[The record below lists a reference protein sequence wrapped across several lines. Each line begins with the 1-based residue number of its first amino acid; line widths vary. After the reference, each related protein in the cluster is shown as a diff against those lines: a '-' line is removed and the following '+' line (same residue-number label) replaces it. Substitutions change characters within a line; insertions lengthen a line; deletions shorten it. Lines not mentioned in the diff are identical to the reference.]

1 MYEEKEI
8 VVRTVDLCN
17 NQLDRIGWSILM
29 SDIFNR
35 ISDNTTIFCIVV
47 SVVAVIFILF
57 ALIGIRVVK
66 DKGKEAKDR
75 FYKTI
80 EIVGIILLVA
90 LGVYAVAGKSW
101 LSNKVDM
108 IPIVLKKEYNLDD
121 AQFIDNLNL
130 ESMTKDNSE
139 FRFTAKSDGKLRIY
153 ILQYKDGVV
162 NIFADN
168 GELLK

>member
-1 MYEEKEI
+1 
-8 VVRTVDLCN
+8 
-17 NQLDRIGWSILM
+17 M

-35 ISDNTTIFCIVV
+35 ISDSTTIFCIVV

-66 DKGKEAKDR
+66 DKGKEVKDR
-75 FYKTI
+75 FCKTI

-90 LGVYAVAGKSW
+90 LGVYAVAGSSW
-101 LSNKVDM
+101 LSNEIDM
-108 IPIVLKKEYNLDD
+108 IPTIIKEEYDLDD
-121 AQFIDNLNL
+121 AQFIDELNL
-130 ESMTKDNSE
+130 GSMSKDNSE
-139 FRFTAKSDGKLRIY
+139 FRFTANSDGKLRIY

-162 NIFADN
+162 NIFTDN

>member
-1 MYEEKEI
+1 
-8 VVRTVDLCN
+8 
-17 NQLDRIGWSILM
+17 M
-29 SDIFNR
+29 SDIFNS
-35 ISDNTTIFCIVV
+35 ISDNTIIFCIVV

-57 ALIGIRVVK
+57 TLIGIRVVK
-66 DKGKEAKDR
+66 ARGKEATDR
-75 FYKTI
+75 FCKI
-80 EIVGIILLVA
+80 IAIIGIVLLIA
-90 LGVYAVAGKSW
+90 LGVYVVAGKSW

-121 AQFIDNLNL
+121 AQFIDKLNL

-153 ILQYKDGVV
+153 ILQYKDGEA
-162 NIFADN
+162 NIFTDN

>member
-1 MYEEKEI
+1 
-8 VVRTVDLCN
+8 
-17 NQLDRIGWSILM
+17 M
-29 SDIFNR
+29 SDIFNS
-35 ISDNTTIFCIVV
+35 ISDNTIIFCIVV

-57 ALIGIRVVK
+57 TLIGIRVVK
-66 DKGKEAKDR
+66 ARGKEATDR
-75 FYKTI
+75 FCKI
-80 EIVGIILLVA
+80 IAIIGIVLLIA
-90 LGVYAVAGKSW
+90 LGVYVVAGKSW

-121 AQFIDNLNL
+121 AQFIDKLNL

-162 NIFADN
+162 NIFTDN
-168 GELLK
+168 GELLNRKGNH

>member
-1 MYEEKEI
+1 
-8 VVRTVDLCN
+8 
-17 NQLDRIGWSILM
+17 M
-29 SDIFNR
+29 SDIFNS
-35 ISDNTTIFCIVV
+35 ISDNTIIFCIVV

-57 ALIGIRVVK
+57 TLIGIRVVK
-66 DKGKEAKDR
+66 ARGKEATDR
-75 FYKTI
+75 FCKI
-80 EIVGIILLVA
+80 IAIIGIVLLIA
-90 LGVYAVAGKSW
+90 LGVYVVAGKSW

-121 AQFIDNLNL
+121 AQFIDKLNL

-162 NIFADN
+162 NIFTDN

>member
-1 MYEEKEI
+1 
-8 VVRTVDLCN
+8 
-17 NQLDRIGWSILM
+17 M
-29 SDIFNR
+29 SDIFNS
-35 ISDNTTIFCIVV
+35 ISDNTIIFCIVV

-57 ALIGIRVVK
+57 TLIGIRVVK
-66 DKGKEAKDR
+66 ARGKEATDR
-75 FYKTI
+75 FCKI
-80 EIVGIILLVA
+80 IAIIGIVLLIA
-90 LGVYAVAGKSW
+90 LGVYVVAGKSW

-121 AQFIDNLNL
+121 AQFIDKLNL

-153 ILQYKDGVV
+153 ILQYKDRVV
-162 NIFADN
+162 NIFTDN